1 MFLMFAAEQQKDFSF
16 LSSAGGKGIIHGMG
30 YCGLSWYYKPDLSP
44 EWQKISAPLPGKYFW
59 LSVDLAEI

>member
-30 YCGLSWYYKPDLSP
+30 YCGLR
-44 EWQKISAPLPGKYFW
+44 
-59 LSVDLAEI
+59 